1 MLDVSIRLG
10 VLNLLEKMKRER
22 GMAFLYITHD
32 IATARYVAE
41 EIAVMY
47 AGRIVEWGDT
57 GAVID
62 APQHPYTQLLLS
74 AVPDPERRFHGEASQ
89 LQSDLVARAR
99 DAARV
104 AGGVRQVAGNHFV
117 RAA

>member
-1 MLDVSIRLG
+1 
-10 VLNLLEKMKRER
+10 
-22 GMAFLYITHD
+22 MAFLYITHD

-62 APQHPYTQLLLS
+62 SPQHPYTQLLLS
-74 AVPDPERRFHGEASQ
+74 AVPDPERPFDGEASQ
-89 LQSDLVARAR
+89 LQADLVAQAR
-99 DAARV
+99 DAAR
-104 AGGVRQVAGNHFV
+104 ATGGVRQIADNHFV